1 MADIAPE
8 HLEALQAGT
17 ACARTLTEALAIDQ
31 AVLLRAVVP
40 EADDDLLAQADHAQ
54 SLGILK
60 RMARIGAALADRPRT
75 IGVERLAAHP
85 SDTVRGWACFLIA
98 ARSTAGPGPLLE
110 DLRDLADDEHFS
122 VREWAWMAARPVL
135 VADLDTSILI
145 LAGWTGDSSERL
157 RRFASEALR
166 PRGVWAAHIGVLK
179 EEPERGEPILTPL
192 RADTSRYVQDSVAN
206 WINDAAKTRP
216 DWALDLCHRWA
227 EDGDS
232 PATARIVARALR
244 SVDHGP
250 AGEDLGPHGSR
261 PARRR

>member
-1 MADIAPE
+1 
-8 HLEALQAGT
+8 
-17 ACARTLTEALAIDQ
+17 
-31 AVLLRAVVP
+31 
-40 EADDDLLAQADHAQ
+40 
-54 SLGILK
+54 
-60 RMARIGAALADRPRT
+60 
-75 IGVERLAAHP
+75 
-85 SDTVRGWACFLIA
+85 
-98 ARSTAGPGPLLE
+98 
-110 DLRDLADDEHFS
+110 
-122 VREWAWMAARPVL
+122 MAARPVL

-157 RRFASEALR
+157 RRFASKALR

-216 DWALDLCHRWA
+216 DWAFDLCHRWA

-244 SVDHGP
+244 SVDRGP